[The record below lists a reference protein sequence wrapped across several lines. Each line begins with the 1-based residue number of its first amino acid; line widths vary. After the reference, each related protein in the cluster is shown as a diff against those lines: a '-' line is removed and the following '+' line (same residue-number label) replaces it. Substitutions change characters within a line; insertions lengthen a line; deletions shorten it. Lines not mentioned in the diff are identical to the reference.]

1 MAPSLVERLR
11 RFIVAYEQR
20 QQQQHSQAQQQ
31 QAKPAAAVAA
41 SAAAAPPSSLPAT
54 KAGHAT
60 TISLTARA
68 GATTDAPLPRWLR
81 DATASSTDCYSSA
94 QAHPHARHL
103 RTRSLEELAAPR
115 PPLLLPT
122 TAANNN

>member
-1 MAPSLVERLR
+1 M
-11 RFIVAYEQR
+11 VAYEQR
-20 QQQQHSQAQQQ
+20 QQQQHSQPQQQ

-41 SAAAAPPSSLPAT
+41 SAAPPSSLPAT
-54 KAGHAT
+54 KAGPAT